1 MLVFSAPHL
10 VAIIAAYSLLMG
22 FPLAYWLLHKNREL
36 GLLDKTV
43 LGFIAGLGLPPIL
56 LFLLSFAMP
65 VGPIS
70 IAAVSLVLLAA
81 GMGMFLK
88 DNCLASLKAELGES
102 VAGLGALKLSLRNPG
117 ELANSP
123 ALGTIVSLAVFA
135 LILITFLTRFQTYS
149 PIFSEIDPYYY
160 IYSAQMLITDGS
172 IPVHDA
178 TAWYPFTEMS
188 SHRVRPLVPHLEAI
202 WYFLYTN
209 VMGVSGYNNYLLSI
223 ISCFYP
229 PIAGMLITYTFYLLF
244 RVLYNK
250 RVGLIAAA
258 ISVMIPT
265 IIQKTLAG
273 TYELAPMGM
282 FAIVFVFAAYVYAMK
297 DVSDRKR
304 LAVAAFAILILILG
318 TNYGMLFAVPM
329 TIYLGLQAMVSG
341 LASFKNNKVDLGQFA
356 IFNIVLAAIA
366 VLAELL
372 YNSYGSGMLQ
382 PEPPTI
388 MLGYIGAAVFLGGIA
403 LLLKKVTD
411 KEYKTY
417 AFVAI
422 ALVGLALL
430 LFSPLKDKIREVGM
444 STLGFAGYK
453 VPLERTIAEQG
464 MAGSNFEGSLGF
476 IGKSLEGTQ
485 FQILEGLSSGLIFS
499 AGSDTMVNLVLG
511 MAVPIHTSEKHG
523 LFIIFIL
530 ISVLA
535 ALYLVARALLQQGEP
550 ILPELLLLI
559 FVLGV
564 TYVGVNKIKFTLL
577 LSLTSVI
584 SFGIAYY
591 YLERYLRHVLTVIT
605 GFLTRTAIIDIS
617 KPGEGFF
624 ESIQPVA
631 VQVILFVLALFLVF
645 SQYNSY
651 PLAGPLLLH
660 AFEPRFGDNP
670 EMFMPKMQNICDRVR
685 DPTACSAAT
694 PQYTENISE
703 QFNSMACKYSVISDV
718 FAPKEDELLAANF
731 KCDFR
736 LTDYWVD
743 TMEWVDRHTE
753 KNARFASWWDYGHWL
768 NFLGQRNTVLR
779 NEQSSLDMIGTIA
792 DAYTNASAEELKQ
805 RMLFYNATYAIF
817 DGELILAGT
826 NNLGAKYGALNYLGC
841 AWNNR
846 TNVSVPP
853 GTSECERQHLW
864 ETIVIPATPRPE
876 ESCAISQVRN
886 IKGAI
891 AYSVSD
897 SGNLQSIYC
906 VGDAKL
912 ADGSSMA
919 GTYYLGKTDGNGD
932 LVLNK
937 GFIGMASN
945 QSGYIQ
951 AIMFYTPDK
960 IWLEDGQ
967 LVDGM
972 GDAKTHF
979 YQTALYRAFFL
990 NDLPGFKLVYQTN
1003 GGEVKI
1009 YQISDEPSQPPVSPS
1024 PTPTPTSQ
1032 PPPANTST
1040 TATNETNYS
1049 SNTTNTNK

>member
-10 VAIIAAYSLLMG
+10 VAIIAAYSLLLG
-22 FPLAYWLLHKNREL
+22 FPLAYWLLRKNQEL
-36 GLLDKTV
+36 GLLDKTAI
-43 LGFIAGLGLPPIL
+43 GFIAGLALPPIL

-65 VGPIS
+65 VGPVS

-81 GMGMFLK
+81 GIGLFLK
-88 DNCLASLKAELGES
+88 DNCLASLRAEIGES
-102 VAGLGALKLSLRNPG
+102 LAGLGALKLGLKNLG
-117 ELANSP
+117 EIANSP

-160 IYSAQMLITDGS
+160 IYSAQMLVTDGS

-202 WYFLYTN
+202 WYSLYTS
-209 VMGVSGYNNYLLSI
+209 VMGVSGYNHYLLSI
-223 ISCFYP
+223 IGCFYP
-229 PIAGMLITYTFYLLF
+229 PIAGMLITYAFYLLF

-258 ISVMIPT
+258 IAVMIPT

-282 FAIVFVFAAYVYAMK
+282 FAIVFVFAAYVYALK
-297 DVSDRKR
+297 DISDRKR

-318 TNYGMLFAVPM
+318 TNYSMLFAVPM

-356 IFNIVLAAIA
+356 IFNIALAAIA

-382 PEPPTI
+382 LEPPTYI
-388 MLGYIGAAVFLGGIA
+388 LGYIGAAVFLGGIA
-403 LLLKKVTD
+403 LLLKKVAD

-422 ALVGLALL
+422 VLVGLALL

-444 STLGFAGYK
+444 GTLGFAGYK

-464 MAGSNFEGSLGF
+464 LAGSNFEGSLGF

-511 MAVPIHTSEKHG
+511 MTVPIHTSEKHG
-523 LFIIFIL
+523 IFLIFLL

-535 ALYLVARALLQQGEP
+535 AVYLVARALLQQGEP

-577 LSLTSVI
+577 LSITSVI
-584 SFGIAYY
+584 ALGIAYY
-591 YLERYLRHVLTVIT
+591 YLEAFFKQVAAYIMKEAKMLEDARVPLAIALVM
-605 GFLTRTAIIDIS
+605 FLLMALL
-617 KPGEGFF
+617 
-624 ESIQPVA
+624 A
-631 VQVILFVLALFLVF
+631 VN
-645 SQYNSY
+645 QYNSY

-670 EMFMPKMQNICDRVR
+670 EMFVPKMQNICDRVR

-694 PQYTENISE
+694 PSYTENISE

-718 FAPKEDELLAANF
+718 FAPREDELLAANF

-743 TMEWVDRHTE
+743 TMEWIDRHTE

-768 NFLGQRNTVLR
+768 NFLGQRNAVLR

-792 DAYTNASAEELKQ
+792 DAYTNASAGELKQ

-826 NNLGAKYGALNYLGC
+826 SNLGAKYGALNYLGC

-864 ETIVIPATPRPE
+864 ETIVIPTTPRPE
-876 ESCAISQVRN
+876 ESCTISQVRN
-886 IKGAI
+886 IKGTI

-897 SGNLQSIYC
+897 SGNLQPIYC

-919 GTYYLGKTDGNGD
+919 GTYYLGKSDANGD
-932 LVLNK
+932 LVLSK

-979 YQTALYRAFFL
+979 YQTNIYRAFFL

-1009 YQISDEPSQPPVSPS
+1009 YQIIDEPSQAPEQPS
-1024 PTPTPTSQ
+1024 PAPKPE
-1032 PPPANTST
+1032 PANTIQTTVNST
-1040 TATNETNYS
+1040 NNTANLPNATN
-1049 SNTTNTNK
+1049 NT